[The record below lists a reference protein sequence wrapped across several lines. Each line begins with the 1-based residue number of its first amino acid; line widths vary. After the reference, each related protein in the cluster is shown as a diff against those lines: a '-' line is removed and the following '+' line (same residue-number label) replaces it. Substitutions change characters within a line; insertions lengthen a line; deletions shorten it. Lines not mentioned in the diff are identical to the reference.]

1 MTSFEMRPG
10 WAQEPESITGAQY
23 VEPSASQLLKPGQR
37 VAHLFPRNVMT
48 EYTLQRVTERVWW
61 VSRQFYNAL
70 FYVGSSGVL
79 LLDVPLGAA
88 GAIVKAVRSVTPL
101 PITAICYSHFHA
113 DHIGG
118 ARTLVSSLDTSP
130 RIIASEHTAAW
141 MQRFGSDLPG
151 VSDVVMWPN
160 GVTEFEGT
168 EVRLAGLPRPGHSP
182 DHGVWLLPGERVG
195 HSADLINIDQLP
207 FGGFAGQEPLVLFR
221 PNLQFARDLEFDWFS
236 GGHGN
241 VGEKSDFDFYLA
253 YLAEVEALVAEEV
266 PRPSFTPDLSQTDY
280 LDELD
285 DGAKDRLLTELD
297 NHFGFY
303 LRGRQIAGV
312 SGAASGG
319 NPFMAGPVGEWAAAR
334 RAAVE
339 EAVPRILDR
348 LRPKYGRMYNFEDAQ
363 PINVRLMAMAIQPT
377 LPNR

>member
-10 WAQEPESITGAQY
+10 WADEPESITGAQY
-23 VEPSASQLLKPGQR
+23 VEPSAVETLKPGQR

-88 GAIVKAVRSVTPL
+88 SAIVKAVRSVTAL

-118 ARTLVSSLDTSP
+118 ARTLVSSLDTAP
-130 RIIASEHTAAW
+130 RIIGSEHTAAW
-141 MQRFGSDLPG
+141 MQRFGSDVPG
-151 VSDVVMWPN
+151 VSDVVTWPN
-160 GVTEFEGT
+160 GVTGFEGT

-221 PNLQFARDLEFDWFS
+221 PNLQFARDLDFDWFS

-253 YLAEVEALVAEEV
+253 YLEEVEALVQEEV
-266 PRPSFTPDLSQTDY
+266 PRPPLTPDLSQTDY

-285 DGAKDRLLTELD
+285 DAAKDRLLTELD

-303 LRGRQIAGV
+303 LRGRQIAGL
-312 SGAASGG
+312 GAVDG
-319 NPFMAGPVGEWAAAR
+319 NPFLAGPVGDWAAAR

-348 LRPKYGRMYNFEDAQ
+348 LRPTYGRMYNFEDAQ

>member
-10 WAQEPESITGAQY
+10 WAEEPQSITGAEY
-23 VEPSASQLLKPGQR
+23 VEPSAAQLLKPGQR

-48 EYTLQRVTERVWW
+48 EYTLQRITERVWW

-79 LLDVPLGAA
+79 LLDAPLGAA
-88 GAIVKAVRSVTPL
+88 DAIVKAVREVTPL

-118 ARTLVSSLDTSP
+118 ARKLVSALERPP

-141 MQRFGSDLPG
+141 MQQFGSDLPLP
-151 VSDVVMWPN
+151 SDVVTWPN
-160 GVTEFEGT
+160 GLTSFEGA
-168 EVRLAGLPRPGHSP
+168 EIRLAGLPRPGHSP
-182 DHGVWLLPGERVG
+182 DHCVWLLPDERVG

-221 PNLQFARDLEFDWFS
+221 PNLRFARDLDFDWFS

-253 YLAEVEALVAEEV
+253 YLDEVAALVAEEV
-266 PRPSFTPDLSQTDY
+266 PRPSATPDLSQTDY

-285 DGAKDRLLTELD
+285 DAAKDRLLTELD

-303 LRGRQIAGV
+303 LRGRQISGLPGAGR
-312 SGAASGG
+312 GG
-319 NPFMAGPVGEWAAAR
+319 NPFLAGPVGEWAASRA
-334 RAAVE
+334 AAVE
-339 EAVPRILDR
+339 AAVPRVMER
-348 LRPKYGRMYNFEDAQ
+348 LRPKYGRMYSFEDAQ